1 MKEWFTLEEIAALLH
16 IGTRHARRLLA
27 PYRADCHL
35 ARKGGHPRLILW
47 VPSNVAAKIRNE
59 RACIWKDNLS

>member
-27 PYRADCHL
+27 PYRAACHL
-35 ARKGGHPRLILW
+35 ARKRGHPRLILW
-47 VPSNVAAKIRNE
+47 VPSKVVADLSMARKVIW
-59 RACIWKDNLS
+59 RAA